1 MLCLIFQG
9 IIFDSPLKTKLMRQR
24 LLICTILL
32 GTFYFSSIAQTY
44 PGYRTSNYTG
54 VNGVFFNPANIAD
67 NRFKWDVNLFSI
79 NGFVGTNQGG
89 LKFSDIT
96 KSFNASD
103 LTNEFLKGKTHINSL
118 DYVDILGPSGMISL
132 TPATSVALSTRTRVF
147 ANARN
152 VDGNL
157 AAAVIDPTNSGITTP
172 VALEGGASL
181 VHATGWTE
189 IGGSVGQVFTPKGS
203 HHFFKGGITLKYIGG
218 TADSYLTTN
227 NLTGSL
233 QNLAGV
239 ANIVGPAAGNISINT
254 TGTNFN
260 DYKFGDFFKFNGNG
274 FGGDIGFV
282 YEFRPNLDY
291 SMYTNDRW
299 ANKYLWKIGVS
310 LMDVGSIKFNRAA
323 NQAESYETH
332 ITAGNAYSLAAFQGK
347 SISEFIPV
355 LNASPAYF
363 TGTPQNSSYTVN
375 LPTTLQA
382 NVDFLFGTNRNF
394 GVNLSGQFNLNQ
406 QKNFNLYYYNS
417 YSLTP
422 RWENSLVSVEV
433 PLNYN
438 DLTQFNAGLAF
449 RIGPFFI
456 VSGSVISALFHDTRQ
471 ADLHVGLNW
480 GMQFKKK
487 IRPDT
492 DKDGIYDYVDKCPT
506 VPGLAR
512 YQGCPIPDTD
522 GDGINDEE
530 DSCITVPGVV
540 RYHGC
545 PIPDTDKDGINDE
558 EDSCVTVPGLPQY
571 HGCPDTD
578 GDGIPD
584 PIDKCPTVPGVIKYN
599 GCPVPDTDGDGINDE
614 LDLCPTQPGPASTH
628 GCPIEVIVIR
638 IKEEFKNLL
647 FNFGKATLT
656 PESDKIIRHAAKVM
670 NEEIPNATFY
680 VDGYTDNVGSA
691 SRNKTLSR
699 ARAQA
704 VVNALVMAGVAKDRL
719 VARGFGK
726 EHPLC
731 TNATAEGR
739 KCNRRVEVLIRNVSQ
754 SDQKQSLQLK

>member
-1 MLCLIFQG
+1 
-9 IIFDSPLKTKLMRQR
+9 MRLR
-24 LLICTILL
+24 FLICTVILA
-32 GTFYFSSIAQTY
+32 GCYYSSFAQTF

-89 LKFSDIT
+89 LKFSDIS
-96 KSFNASD
+96 KSFNAQD
-103 LTNEFLKGKTHINSL
+103 LSNNFLKGKTNINSL
-118 DYVDILGPSGMISL
+118 DYVDILGPSAMISL
-132 TPATSVALSTRTRVF
+132 SPATSIALSTRSRVF
-147 ANARN
+147 SNARN
-152 VDGNL
+152 VDGNF
-157 AAAVIDPTNSGITTP
+157 AAAIIDPTNSGITTP
-172 VALEGGASL
+172 VSLAAGNSL

-189 IGGSVGQVFTPKGS
+189 FGGSLGQVFTPKGS
-203 HHFFKGGITLKYIGG
+203 HHFFKGGITLKYIAG

-227 NLTGSL
+227 GLTGVL
-233 QNLAGV
+233 QNQAGV
-239 ANIVGPAAGNISINT
+239 ANIAGPSTGNITINT
-254 TGTNFN
+254 TGTDFSNYTFN
-260 DYKFGDFFKFNGNG
+260 DFFKFNGSG

-291 SMYTNDRW
+291 SQYTNDRW
-299 ANKYLWKIGVS
+299 ANKYSLKIGVS
-310 LMDVGSIKFNRAA
+310 LMDVGSIKFNRSA

-332 ITAGNAYSLAAFQGK
+332 IPETNSYSLASFQGK
-347 SISEFIPV
+347 SINEFIPV
-355 LNASPAYF
+355 LNATPAYF
-363 TGTPQNSSYTVN
+363 TGTAQNSSYSVN

-382 NVDFLFGTNRNF
+382 NVDYLFGSNRNF

-422 RWENSLVSVEV
+422 RWENSLISVEV

-438 DLTQFNAGLAF
+438 ELTQFNAGLAF
-449 RIGPFFI
+449 RVGPFFI
-456 VSGSVISALFHDTRQ
+456 GSGSVISAIFHDTRQ
-471 ADLHVGLNW
+471 ADLHVGFNW

-492 DKDGIYDYVDKCPT
+492 DKDGIYDDVDKCPT

-530 DSCITVPGVV
+530 DSCVTVPGLV

-545 PIPDTDKDGINDE
+545 PIPDTDKDGVNDE
-558 EDSCVTVPGLPQY
+558 EDSCINVPGLPQF

-584 PIDKCPTVPGVIKYN
+584 PNDKCPTVPGVIKYG

-614 LDLCPTQPGPASTH
+614 MDLCPTEPGPASTR
-628 GCPIEVIVIR
+628 GCPIAVVVVR
-638 IKEEFKNLL
+638 IKAEFKNLL

-656 PESDKIIRHAAKVM
+656 PESDKIIQHAVKVM
-670 NEEIPNATFY
+670 NEEIPNSNFY
-680 VDGYTDNVGSA
+680 IDGFTDNVGSA
-691 SRNKTLSR
+691 ARNKSLSK

-704 VVNALVMAGVAKDRL
+704 VVNALVKDGVAKNRL

-726 EHPLC
+726 ESPIC
-731 TNATAEGR
+731 TNVTAEGR
-739 KCNRRVEVLIRNVSQ
+739 QCNRRVEVYIRNVDQ
-754 SDQKQSLQLK
+754 SEQKTNILLK

>member
-1 MLCLIFQG
+1 
-9 IIFDSPLKTKLMRQR
+9 MRLR
-24 LLICTILL
+24 FLICTVILA
-32 GTFYFSSIAQTY
+32 GCYYSSFAQTF

-89 LKFSDIT
+89 LKFSDIS
-96 KSFNASD
+96 KSFNAQD
-103 LTNEFLKGKTHINSL
+103 LSNNFLKGKTNINSL
-118 DYVDILGPSGMISL
+118 DYVDILGPSAMISL
-132 TPATSVALSTRTRVF
+132 SPATSIALSTRSRVF
-147 ANARN
+147 SNARN
-152 VDGNL
+152 VDGNF
-157 AAAVIDPTNSGITTP
+157 AAAIIDPTNSGITTP
-172 VALEGGASL
+172 VSLAAGNSL

-189 IGGSVGQVFTPKGS
+189 FGGSLGQVFTPKGS
-203 HHFFKGGITLKYIGG
+203 HHFFKGGITLKYIAG

-227 NLTGSL
+227 GLTGVL
-233 QNLAGV
+233 QNQAGV
-239 ANIVGPAAGNISINT
+239 ANIAGPSTGNITINT
-254 TGTNFN
+254 TGTDFSNYTFN
-260 DYKFGDFFKFNGNG
+260 DFFKFNGSG

-291 SMYTNDRW
+291 SQYTNDRW
-299 ANKYLWKIGVS
+299 ANKYSLKIGVS
-310 LMDVGSIKFNRAA
+310 LMDVGSIKFNRSA

-332 ITAGNAYSLAAFQGK
+332 IPETNSYSLASFQGK
-347 SISEFIPV
+347 SINEFIPV
-355 LNASPAYF
+355 LNATPAYF
-363 TGTPQNSSYTVN
+363 TGTAQNSSYSVN

-382 NVDFLFGTNRNF
+382 NVDYLFGSNRNF

-422 RWENSLVSVEV
+422 RWENSLISVEV

-438 DLTQFNAGLAF
+438 ELTQFNAGLAF
-449 RIGPFFI
+449 RVGPFFI
-456 VSGSVISALFHDTRQ
+456 GSGSVISAIFHDTRQ
-471 ADLHVGLNW
+471 ADLHVGFNW

-492 DKDGIYDYVDKCPT
+492 DKDGIYDDVDKCPT

-530 DSCITVPGVV
+530 DSCVTVPGLV

-545 PIPDTDKDGINDE
+545 PIPDTDKDGVNDE
-558 EDSCVTVPGLPQY
+558 EDSCINVPGLPQF

-584 PIDKCPTVPGVIKYN
+584 PNDKCPTVPGVIKYG

-614 LDLCPTQPGPASTH
+614 MDLCPTEPGPASTR
-628 GCPIEVIVIR
+628 GCPIAVVVVR
-638 IKEEFKNLL
+638 IKAEFKNLL

-656 PESDKIIRHAAKVM
+656 PESDKIIQHAVKVM
-670 NEEIPNATFY
+670 NEEIPNSNFY
-680 VDGYTDNVGSA
+680 IDGFTDNVGSA
-691 SRNKTLSR
+691 ARNKSLSK

-704 VVNALVMAGVAKDRL
+704 VVNALVKDGVAKNRL

-726 EHPLC
+726 ESPIC

-739 KCNRRVEVLIRNVSQ
+739 QCNRRVEVYIRNVDQ
-754 SDQKQSLQLK
+754 SEQKTNILLK